1 MQKKDIFKFGLLV
14 TALALSQSVLALGL
28 GRLTVQSA
36 LGQALNAQIDLM
48 GTREEFSE
56 LTAKIAAPSLY
67 QEKDLVYQAV
77 LTRTRVTLEY
87 RADGSA
93 FLKIVSSQPITEPY
107 IDLLVEANWPAGH
120 AIREYTILLDP
131 PAAGQ
136 PEPIMPAQQATVAA
150 RAQARAAEA
159 PAATE
164 TTTSAASPTPRVRPR
179 PTPPSRAS
187 EAYVSASEDG
197 YTVQRGDTLSGI
209 AQAYKT
215 DDITLNQAL
224 AALYEANP
232 SAFAGRNMNRLRT
245 GAVLQIPSHE
255 EMAATDTR
263 EAGRVVR
270 VQVAEWRNYLGEVA
284 SQPVPVRPGSGAT
297 TAEGAITPQP
307 TIVEGAE
314 RDRDQLVVSAGS
326 GTRGDR
332 GQAGAA
338 AALAAANAAANAS
351 AEEKLALEKA
361 LNEEKSRVRDLEET
375 VKKLQQAMDLK
386 NEQLAR
392 MQAQAEQ
399 LGKDRQAALQQQE
412 RDAARQQQERDDA
425 ARQQQERDA
434 AARQQQERDAAA
446 RQQQERDDAARQQ
459 QERDDAARQQ
469 QERDAAAR
477 QQQEQQ
483 EVTPPPPPPR
493 PQPPQ
498 RQQPPPPPPPPEKG
512 FLENVL
518 EAASENMMLL
528 LAAIGLL
535 VAGGGFFAYRRRR
548 AEEVAVDSLF
558 GATTTST
565 TTTGGTM
572 TPHSSLSSVAGS
584 GTARGPSNAMASSN
598 SILSE
603 FSREGLGSIDTGE
616 VDPLAEADVYLAYGR
631 AQQAEEILQ
640 DALKRGPDRQDVFL
654 KLLEVYADQ
663 KKTTEFEA
671 AAKQLQDLTQGKGEY
686 WQRAVTIGQRLLPG
700 STIFATTTTELMEDE
715 ITSTNIATEP
725 LQVGGQEVD
734 PRGFAPMESKS
745 IAERAAD
752 IANRAVQ
759 ARGIPTQ
766 PPPKDFTF
774 GMETA
779 SAQEDFG
786 VDLDLE
792 ELSRFKNYG
801 KAEEQVDITTTTKTQ
816 PDIEFNLDE
825 LDSPPQIDEE
835 KEPLPRAPSLAD
847 LDFSENDSIAED
859 ISPSIIEGQWHD
871 AATKLDLARAYQATG
886 DVEAC
891 REILQEVLQEGDEQQ
906 KAEANV
912 ILQSLS

>member
-1 MQKKDIFKFGLLV
+1 MQKKAIFRFGVLV
-14 TALALSQSVLALGL
+14 VALALSQSVLALGL

-36 LGQALNAQIDLM
+36 LGQALSAQIDLM

-56 LTAKIAAPSLY
+56 LTAKIASPSLY

-93 FLKIVSSQPITEPY
+93 FLKITSSQPVAEPY
-107 IDLLVEANWPAGH
+107 IDLLVEVNWPAGH
-120 AIREYTILLDP
+120 ALREYTVLLDP
-131 PAAGQ
+131 PRAGQ
-136 PEPIMPAQQATVAA
+136 PEPIVPAQQATVAG
-150 RAQARAAEA
+150 RAQARATAAPTA
-159 PAATE
+159 PAATPPTA
-164 TTTSAASPTPRVRPR
+164 TTTTTAAAPAPRVRPR
-179 PTPPSRAS
+179 PTPIGGGRAAGTARAS
-187 EAYVSASEDG
+187 DDG
-197 YTVQRGDTLSGI
+197 YAVQRGDTLSGI
-209 AQAYKT
+209 AQAHKT

-224 AALYEANP
+224 TALYEANQG
-232 SAFAGRNMNRLRT
+232 AFIGKNMNRLRS

-255 EMAATDTR
+255 EMAATDAR
-263 EAGRVVR
+263 EANRVVR
-270 VQVAEWRNYLGEVA
+270 VQVAEWRNYLGELA
-284 SQPVPVRPGSGAT
+284 GQPVQVRPGSGT
-297 TAEGAITPQP
+297 TTSEGAITTQTEVVGGPGRG
-307 TIVEGAE
+307 EG
-314 RDRDQLVVSAGS
+314 QLIVSAGS
-326 GTRGDR
+326 GTRGER
-332 GQAGAA
+332 GQAAGSRASAA
-338 AALAAANAAANAS
+338 ELEAVKNAH

-361 LNEEKSRVRDLEET
+361 LAEEKSRVRDLDEM
-375 VKKLQQAMDLK
+375 VKKLQRALDLQ

-392 MQAQAEQ
+392 MQKQAETS
-399 LGKDRQAALQQQE
+399 LQQQERDEAARQQRE
-412 RDAARQQQERDDA
+412 RDAARQQQEREEA
-425 ARQQQERDA
+425 ARQQQERDEA
-434 AARQQQERDAAA
+434 ARQQRERDEAARQQQERDEAA
-446 RQQQERDDAARQQ
+446 R
-459 QERDDAARQQ
+459 
-469 QERDAAAR
+469 R
-477 QQQEQQ
+477 QQQEQVVTQ
-483 EVTPPPPPPR
+483 E
-493 PQPPQ
+493 
-498 RQQPPPPPPPPEKG
+498 PPPPPPPPPQQPVRTTRPPPPPPPPPPPTL
-512 FLENVL
+512 LETVF
-518 EAASENMMLL
+518 ETVSENYLVVL
-528 LAAIGLL
+528 GALGLL
-535 VAGGGFFAYRRRR
+535 VLGGGFFAYRRRR

-565 TTTGGTM
+565 TTTSGTM
-572 TPHSSLSSVAGS
+572 SPHSSISSVAG
-584 GTARGPSNAMASSN
+584 GAARGPSNATASSN

-671 AAKQLQDLTQGKGEY
+671 AAQQLHGLTQGKGEY

-700 STIFATTTTELMEDE
+700 STLFATTTTGLMDGE

-725 LQVGGQEVD
+725 LQVGGQVVD

-752 IANRAVQ
+752 IANRAVE

-774 GMETA
+774 GMDTA
-779 SAQEDFG
+779 PAQEDFG

-801 KAEEQVDITTTTKTQ
+801 KAEERVDITTTKRQ

-835 KEPLPRAPSLAD
+835 KEPMLRAPSLAD

-859 ISPSIIEGQWHD
+859 LSPSIIEGQWHD

-886 DVEAC
+886 DAEAC

-906 KAEANV
+906 KAEANA

>member
-14 TALALSQSVLALGL
+14 AALALSQSVWALGL

-107 IDLLVEANWPAGH
+107 IDLLVEVNWPAGH
-120 AIREYTILLDP
+120 AVREYTVLLDP

-136 PEPIMPAQQATVAA
+136 PEPIVPAQQATVAG
-150 RAQARAAEA
+150 RAQARE
-159 PAATE
+159 AATQ
-164 TTTSAASPTPRVRPR
+164 TATASPTPRVRPR
-179 PTPPSRAS
+179 PMPSRTS
-187 EAYVSASEDG
+187 GTSVSAASVAGDG
-197 YTVQRGDTLSGI
+197 YTVQRGDTLSRI
-209 AQAYKT
+209 AQAHKT

-232 SAFAGRNMNRLRT
+232 SAFAGRNMNRLRS
-245 GAVLQIPSHE
+245 GVVLQIPSHA
-255 EMAATDTR
+255 EMAATDAR

-270 VQVAEWRNYLGEVA
+270 VQVAEWRNYLGEVS
-284 SQPVPVRPGSGAT
+284 SQPVPVRPGSGTT
-297 TAEGAITPQP
+297 TAEGAITPQA
-307 TIVEGAE
+307 TVVEGVE
-314 RDRDQLVVSAGS
+314 RGQDRVEVSAGS
-326 GTRGDR
+326 GARTEH
-332 GQAGAA
+332 GAA
-338 AALAAANAAANAS
+338 ASRAAAELEAARNAY
-351 AEEKLALEKA
+351 AEEKLASEKA
-361 LNEEKSRVRDLEET
+361 LAEERDRVRALEDT
-375 VKKLQQAMDLK
+375 VKKLQQAIELK
-386 NEQLAR
+386 NEELAR

-399 LGKDRQAALQQQE
+399 LARDRQQAVLQQQ
-412 RDAARQQQERDDA
+412 QQTVEPPKPPVVED
-425 ARQQQERDA
+425 
-434 AARQQQERDAAA
+434 
-446 RQQQERDDAARQQ
+446 
-459 QERDDAARQQ
+459 
-469 QERDAAAR
+469 
-477 QQQEQQ
+477 
-483 EVTPPPPPPR
+483 TPPPPLVEEEAKKQPPPDVQQELVATR
-493 PQPPQ
+493 PQP
-498 RQQPPPPPPPPEKG
+498 QPRPRPAPPPPPEPS
-512 FLENVL
+512 FLETVF
-518 EAASENMMLL
+518 EAVSENWMLL
-528 LAAIGLL
+528 LVALGAL
-535 VAGGGFFAYRRRR
+535 VVGGGFMAYRRRR

-558 GATTTST
+558 GATTTSS

-572 TPHSSLSSVAGS
+572 PSSLSSTTGEVTRS
-584 GTARGPSNAMASSN
+584 PNVTASSN

-640 DALKRGPDRQDVFL
+640 DALRRGPDRQDVFL

-671 AAKQLQDLTQGKGEY
+671 AAKQLHELTQGKGEY
-686 WQRAVTIGQRLLPG
+686 WQRAITIGQRLLPG
-700 STIFATTTTELMEDE
+700 NTLFATTELMDE
-715 ITSTNIATEP
+715 ITNTNISTEP
-725 LQVGGQEVD
+725 LQVGGQAVD
-734 PRGFAPMESKS
+734 PRGFAPMESRS

-752 IANRAVQ
+752 IANRAVE

-766 PPPKDFTF
+766 PPSKDFTF
-774 GMETA
+774 GMESTP
-779 SAQEDFG
+779 AQEDFG

-801 KAEEQVDITTTTKTQ
+801 KAEERVDITITKQQ

-835 KEPLPRAPSLAD
+835 REPLLRAPSLAD

-859 ISPSIIEGQWHD
+859 MSPSTLEGQWHD

-886 DVEAC
+886 DAEAC

>member
-1 MQKKDIFKFGLLV
+1 MQKKDILKFGLLV
-14 TALALSQSVLALGL
+14 AALALSQSVLALGL
-28 GRLTVQSA
+28 GKLTVQSA

-56 LTAKIAAPSLY
+56 LTAKIAAPSRY

-77 LTRTRVTLEY
+77 LTRTKVTLEY

-107 IDLLVEANWPAGH
+107 IDLLVEVNWPPGH
-120 AIREYTILLDP
+120 AIREYTVLLDP

-136 PEPIMPAQQATVAA
+136 PEPIVPAQQATVAG
-150 RAQARAAEA
+150 RTQARAAA
-159 PAATE
+159 TPSTAAT
-164 TTTSAASPTPRVRPR
+164 TSTAAMQQTPRVRPR
-179 PTPPSRAS
+179 PKGALAS
-187 EAYVSASEDG
+187 GAASGAGVSAPEDG
-197 YTVQRGDTLSGI
+197 YAVQRGDTLSGI
-209 AQAYKT
+209 AKTYKT
-215 DDITLNQAL
+215 DEVTLNQAL

-232 SAFAGRNMNRLRT
+232 SAFVGKNMNRLRS
-245 GAVLQIPSHE
+245 GAILQVPSNE
-255 EMAATDTR
+255 EMSAMDTR
-263 EAGRVVR
+263 EANRVVR
-270 VQVAEWRNYLGEVA
+270 VQVAEWRNYIGEVA
-284 SQPVPVRPGSGAT
+284 SQPVPVRRGTGTT
-297 TAEGAITPQP
+297 TAEGTITPQT
-307 TIVEGAE
+307 TIVEGVE

-326 GTRGDR
+326 GARGER
-332 GQAGAA
+332 GQAAGRASAA
-338 AALAAANAAANAS
+338 DLEAVRNAA
-351 AEEKLALEKA
+351 AEEKLAFEKA
-361 LNEEKSRVRDLEET
+361 LTEEKSRVKDLEET
-375 VKKLQQAMDLK
+375 VKKLQQAMELK

-399 LGKDRQAALQQQE
+399 LGRERQAPQPSVAQPPI
-412 RDAARQQQERDDA
+412 APVV
-425 ARQQQERDA
+425 
-434 AARQQQERDAAA
+434 
-446 RQQQERDDAARQQ
+446 
-459 QERDDAARQQ
+459 
-469 QERDAAAR
+469 
-477 QQQEQQ
+477 EQPPQ
-483 EVTPPPPPPR
+483 PPIEPPKPPEVASEEPTPTTEAGATTETPPPPPPPR
-493 PQPPQ
+493 PQPRP
-498 RQQPPPPPPPPEKG
+498 RPAPPPPPPPEPS
-512 FLENVL
+512 FLETAL
-518 EAASENMMLL
+518 ETVSENWMLL
-528 LAAIGLL
+528 LGIVGLL
-535 VAGGGFFAYRRRR
+535 AAGGGLMAYRRRR

-558 GATTTST
+558 GVTTTSST

-572 TPHSSLSSVAGS
+572 SPHSSLSSIAG
-584 GTARGPSNAMASSN
+584 GGAARGSSNATASSN

-671 AAKQLQDLTQGKGEY
+671 AAKQLHDLSRGKGEY
-686 WQRAVTIGQRLLPG
+686 WQRAVNIGQRLLPG
-700 STIFATTTTELMEDE
+700 NSLFANTVGLMDSE

-725 LQVGGQEVD
+725 LQVGGKAVD

-752 IANRAVQ
+752 IANRAVE

-774 GMETA
+774 GMDTA
-779 SAQEDFG
+779 PAQEDFG

-801 KAEEQVDITTTTKTQ
+801 KAEERVDITTTKQQ
-816 PDIEFNLDE
+816 PDIEFNLDDF
-825 LDSPPQIDEE
+825 DSPPQIDAE
-835 KEPLPRAPSLAD
+835 KEPARRAPGLAE

-859 ISPSIIEGQWHD
+859 MALSVLEGQWHD

-886 DVEAC
+886 DAEAC

-906 KAEANV
+906 KAEASA